1 MYAHEYVWTER
12 RAQSL
17 RKVYARVFATHT
29 HAHAHAHAHARTHTH
44 TRTHTHLRMV
54 STHRVVHLSALFL
67 EVDARE
73 IPVRV
78 R

>member
-1 MYAHEYVWTER
+1 MSVYAHEYVWTER
-12 RAQSL
+12 RAQCL
-17 RKVYARVFATHT
+17 RKVYARMCATQT
-29 HAHAHAHAHARTHTH
+29 AHARTHGNTHTH